1 MLKNKTLDLSKC
13 DVIKVFMMLSVMFYH
28 CICLWS
34 RGGWFNQAPQTSSNV
49 LAFACS
55 LFNSF
60 HIYVFVFVS
69 GYIFYYLKYEKN
81 RYNSFLRDVLHRSKR
96 LLLPYLVASVFWVIP
111 FSIYYFS
118 PTPLDVFK
126 NFGLAM
132 APSQLWFL
140 IMIFV
145 VFVIFYLISDV
156 FNRCGYVSGVLLSI
170 LIYVVST
177 LGGYFIPNLF
187 QIWTAGKYIFFYYM
201 GFAFRKYSNN
211 VLYKIPWLCYFI
223 VFILLFSFNFFYVSK
238 QDVMIFKLITLAIV
252 PVKNTFG
259 VLTVII
265 GLSKFEFS
273 KIKNTKV
280 YSLLS
285 KHNFVM
291 YILHQQLI
299 YITISLFNYKVSTP
313 LLVLINF
320 VFSFLGSLLLSVLIS
335 KIPYV
340 KKAFGYK

>member
-13 DVIKVFMMLSVMFYH
+13 DIIKVFMMLSVMFYH
-28 CICLWS
+28 CICLWT
-34 RGGWFNQAPQTSSNV
+34 RGGWFNQAPQTSSDV

-69 GYIFYYLKYEKN
+69 GYLFYYLKYEKQ
-81 RYNSFLRDVLHRSKR
+81 RYNAFFRDVLHRSKR
-96 LLLPYLVASVFWVIP
+96 LLLPYLVASIFWVIP
-111 FSIYYFS
+111 FYIYYFS
-118 PTPLDVFK
+118 PTPFEVFEK
-126 NFGLAM
+126 FGLATS
-132 APSQLWFL
+132 PSQLWFL

-145 VFVIFYLISDV
+145 VFVIFYLMSDV
-156 FNRCGYVSGVLLSI
+156 FYKCGYGGVLLSI
-170 LIYVVST
+170 LIYIAAT

-201 GFAFRKYSNN
+201 GFAFRKYNNN
-211 VLYKIPWLCYFI
+211 VLYKIPWTCYFI
-223 VFILLFSFNFFYVSK
+223 IFALLLSFNFFYVSN
-238 QDVMIFKLITLAIV
+238 QDGIIFELIKLAIV
-252 PVKNTFG
+252 PVTNTFG

-273 KIKNTKV
+273 KIKNTKI

-291 YILHQQLI
+291 YLLHQQLI

-320 VFSFLGSLLLSVLIS
+320 VFSFSLSLLLSVLIS
-335 KIPYV
+335 KIPFV